1 MAVVADAGEPL
12 SPQAADL
19 IRRIARVFLDEP
31 ADLAWWSPSRN
42 ARSHSS
48 RQ

>member
-19 IRRIARVFLDEP
+19 VCRIARVFLDEP
-31 ADLAWWSPSRN
+31 ADLMADVQAAGATHDR
-42 ARSHSS
+42 
-48 RQ
+48 